1 MKINARRPQLQTSK
15 SAPLNPW
22 FIVGFTDGEGSWGIS
37 IIKDSTRKLGFNIIA
52 RFTIGLHAN
61 DIALLER
68 IAAQFG
74 VGYIHIG
81 SDNLVR
87 WQVSSIKELVNVI
100 IPFFEKYPLISK
112 KRADFELFK
121 RIVEIINNKEHL
133 TPTGLQEIVN
143 LKASLNTGNLG
154 ELKVLFPDTIPV
166 IKPSVEF
173 TGIPDPHWLS
183 GFTDADGC
191 FYISVYDSPN
201 SKLGRAVQLVYIL
214 TQHSRDQGL
223 LKGLT

>member
-1 MKINARRPQLQTSK
+1 M
-15 SAPLNPW
+15 
-22 FIVGFTDGEGSWGIS
+22 
-37 IIKDSTRKLGFNIIA
+37 
-52 RFTIGLHAN
+52 
-61 DIALLER
+61 
-68 IAAQFG
+68 
-74 VGYIHIG
+74 
-81 SDNLVR
+81 
-87 WQVSSIKELVNVI
+87 I

-173 TGIPDPHWLS
+173 TGIPDPH
-183 GFTDADGC
+183 
-191 FYISVYDSPN
+191 
-201 SKLGRAVQLVYIL
+201 
-214 TQHSRDQGL
+214 
-223 LKGLT
+223 